1 MTEDE
6 LGILRCAF
14 ARQIVAVAGAAGNA
28 ALESAFA
35 RVPRERFLGD
45 GPWKIADIGR
55 GLIELPSCDPVYA
68 YQDVL
73 FSLAPG
79 RGVNNGAPSLHA
91 RLLDALAPGPG
102 QRIVHLGAGTG
113 YYSAILAELVGPT
126 GHVQAVEIDPAL
138 ADEARRNLD
147 AWGNVDV
154 AVGDAGAWPQQRAD
168 RVYVNFAVTG
178 LPAPWIEHLSPTGRL
193 VLPLGVP
200 GQPMRPAGP
209 RFSKIGGAFLIEN
222 RDDGGEGA
230 GGGEDAASGG
240 FAARHICRA
249 YFVHAEG
256 EADRIDDGA
265 VDRLDRAFQSGGVD
279 FVKSLVWRRTA
290 DAARCWF
297 WSPEWSLS
305 YDPV

>member
-6 LGILRCAF
+6 LDVVRRAY
-14 ARQIVAVAGAAGNA
+14 ARQIVAVADAAGNA

-55 GLIELPSCDPVYA
+55 GLIALPSRDPVYA

-73 FSLAPG
+73 FSLSPG

-91 RLLDALAPGPG
+91 RLLDALAPAPG
-102 QRIVHLGAGTG
+102 QRVVHLGAGTG
-113 YYSAILAELVGPT
+113 YYSAVLAELVGPT
-126 GHVQAVEIDPAL
+126 GHVQAVEIDPTL
-138 ADEARRNLD
+138 AKEARRHLG
-147 AWGNVDV
+147 AWTNVDV
-154 AVGDAGAWPQQRAD
+154 VVGDADAWPQQNAD
-168 RVYVNFAVTG
+168 RIYVNFAVTR
-178 LPAPWIEHLSPTGRL
+178 LPAPWIERLSPAGRL

-209 RFSKIGGAFLIEN
+209 RFSKSGGAFLIEN
-222 RDDGGEGA
+222 PDGRI
-230 GGGEDAASGG
+230 GGSEDEAASE

-256 EADRIDDGA
+256 KADRIDDGA
-265 VDRLDRAFQSGGVD
+265 VERLDRAFQSGGVD
-279 FVKSLVWRRTA
+279 FVKSLIWGRTA